1 MTTRRNY
8 EPIDQIVVSL
18 SREIKDNESC
28 YTGIAIPS
36 AVIAVQLARRLHAP
50 NLKFLYGGYWISP
63 DLDMDL
69 FSIMT
74 DVEEFK
80 QSISKAEGFS
90 KLIRMYQYWEGPM
103 HTLSFG
109 VIRPAQIDKL
119 GNVNNSLI
127 GNPNNPKFRFP
138 GGAAV
143 GDIMNVCKRVL
154 AYIPR
159 HDKRTFVDKV
169 DFITSRGGSP
179 KWRKEMGLSDFQG
192 ISIIVTDLA
201 ILEINQES
209 GMIRV
214 RSIHE
219 NSSIEEVQ
227 ENTSFDL
234 DIPVD
239 IPTTNPPTEK
249 ELESLCNEVDPMSIR
264 NFDSRSR

>member
-1 MTTRRNY
+1 MTTKPNY

-18 SREIKDNESC
+18 SREIKDKESC

-36 AVIAVQLARRLHAP
+36 AVVAVQLARRLHAP

-69 FSIMT
+69 FSLMT
-74 DVEEFK
+74 DEEEFK
-80 QSISKAEGFS
+80 KSISKAEGFS

-109 VIRPAQIDKL
+109 MIRPAQIDKY

-127 GNPNNPKFRFP
+127 GDPKNPKFRFP

-154 AYIPR
+154 VYIPR
-159 HDKRTFVDKV
+159 HDKRTFVEKV
-169 DFITSRGGSP
+169 DFVTSRGGSP
-179 KWRKEMGLSDFQG
+179 EWRKQMGLTEFQG
-192 ISIIVTDLA
+192 ISVIVTDLA
-201 ILEINQES
+201 ILDINQTS
-209 GMIRV
+209 GIVQV

-219 NSSIEEVQ
+219 YSSIEEVQ
-227 ENTSFDL
+227 ENTGFDL
-234 DIPVD
+234 DIPTN
-239 IPTTNPPTEK
+239 IPTTNPPNEK
-249 ELESLCNEVDPMSIR
+249 ELEALQNEVDPMSIR